1 MDQMEE
7 EAEEEAQQEPTH
19 QWNPFESLMIQK
31 MNAILHLHQ
40 ERQVEVHSSLET
52 LPLCLRT

>member
-1 MDQMEE
+1 MEE